1 LTGINGA
8 RAEIDD
14 RFIWARWRK
23 QKFVEGVMESTKG
36 AAMSGIV
43 DNPFVVF
50 AAFLVAQWIAAYLGD
65 FVRSRR
71 RPAKEDELADL
82 DIVQTAI
89 LTLLALI
96 VGFSFSMAVS
106 RYDQRK
112 NYEEAEANAIGTEYL
127 RADLLAGRKR
137 AGRSRPD
144 PAMA

>member
-50 AAFLVAQWIAAYLGD
+50 AAFLVAPVDRSL
-65 FVRSRR
+65 SRR
-71 RPAKEDELADL
+71 FCALAPAAGQGGRIGRP
-82 DIVQTAI
+82 
-89 LTLLALI
+89 
-96 VGFSFSMAVS
+96 
-106 RYDQRK
+106 
-112 NYEEAEANAIGTEYL
+112 
-127 RADLLAGRKR
+127 
-137 AGRSRPD
+137 
-144 PAMA
+144 